1 MSSACIISQEY
12 RWTEAE
18 RAAILAQPLMPED
31 AFTKEWQ
38 RLEALQQQVEAAGK
52 RVNRKVAAPPQ
63 HLPQL
68 RTLPAGSLPV
78 RQLLRNAASSS

>member
-1 MSSACIISQEY
+1 MMLLLCCTSAEFLQMYNIAHVILQEY

-18 RAAILAQPLMPED
+18 RAAILAQPLMDED

-52 RVNRKVAAPPQ
+52 RVNRKVAAPP
-63 HLPQL
+63 
-68 RTLPAGSLPV
+68 
-78 RQLLRNAASSS
+78 

>member
-1 MSSACIISQEY
+1 MLGRFILQEH

-18 RAAILAQPLMPED
+18 QAAILAQPLMPED

-52 RVNRKVAAPPQ
+52 RVNRKVAAPAQ
-63 HLPQL
+63 HSVQL
-68 RTLPAGSLPV
+68 STGME
-78 RQLLRNAASSS
+78 

>member
-52 RVNRKVAAPPQ
+52 RVNRKVAAPP
-63 HLPQL
+63 HCLAQL
-68 RTLPAGSLPV
+68 RTPPARPLPK
-78 RQLLRNAASSS
+78 RQLLCKAAACP